1 MKKDFESVFD
11 KNILIDEYKLDNL
24 LNKNIEINEKE
35 FPAILIDKNDDINKY
50 ININNINSNEIVDKE
65 NENIEINETIE
76 NNAINETEN
85 IADNENNSNDAYT
98 EEENN
103 LYGDLEETVALKD
116 SDLIGIEDIDDF
128 NLEDAVF
135 ENKKNNESEEIY
147 KNNSENSNIENNE
160 ELNNI
165 EKEFEKSDYDK
176 VKEIDLIE
184 EDNLKKENEILEYND
199 KEVIVPSIDSIDY
212 IDESNY
218 INESD
223 SEDEII
229 ELSGNELDLITKDND
244 ISEDIN
250 YSVSISEMDN
260 EKKNNENEENIIK
273 VSDENM
279 RKDNFLLEEQPIE
292 NSSENINDI
301 NNNINTEEEEQKRT
315 DYYINKYKKLHEDY
329 IKYIEEENNKIKEEN
344 KQEELN
350 DKLISKEKEEE
361 TKNDNEII
369 ENITEDIKEEDKTNY
384 YINKYKK
391 LHEDYIKSIEEE
403 NNKIKEENKQEEIIE
418 NKIENIETLKENIA
432 PVIEEAIQENIEDK
446 SALNDLEIS
455 DKLSAEE
462 EEMYKNY
469 LGEDLNLVENENDTK
484 AEEIK
489 KNDNEII
496 ENITE
501 DIKEEEKTNYYIN
514 KYKKLHE
521 DYIKS
526 IEEENNKIKEEN
538 KQEEI
543 IENKIENIET
553 SKENVAPIIEEAI
566 QENIEYKSAL
576 NNLDISDKLSAEE
589 EEMYKNYLGEDLNLV
604 ENENDT
610 KKEEEIKKND
620 NEIIKN
626 ITEDIKEE
634 DKTNYYINKYKKL
647 HEDYIKSI
655 EEENNKIEEII
666 ENKIENI
673 ETSKENVAPVIE
685 EEITD
690 KLSAE
695 EEEMYKNYLGEDLNL
710 IEDTGDLI
718 IEEEILE
725 ENIENE
731 FPLNN
736 LEITDKLSVE
746 EEEMYKAYLGED
758 LELIDDIEDSENIA
772 KSLMDEYKKEMLSNK
787 VEISGELSEEEEN
800 IVDDILKKNKNQYYE
815 DTIDYDSIILKE
827 LNLNEI
833 EEIDENDFNILENFI
848 LGKEQEKGIE
858 LISINNE
865 NILKKNDFN
874 VNNDSKSVDSFDS
887 IDDDEL
893 LKVKENTMSEEKE
906 LYESEKKNIDL
917 NVKVEEEFSLNK
929 DDNESVLISEQ
940 VNKSVNKDDFDGEIT
955 QMDLDLAEKLF
966 ENEDQLNNEEYS
978 LKHDLLLSESDI
990 GKFRKLFSY
999 FKNIVDKLPQDNL
1012 NEFSKMEFYDIYSAL
1027 FRKFGE

>member
-1 MKKDFESVFD
+1 MY
-11 KNILIDEYKLDNL
+11 KNYLGEDLNL
-24 LNKNIEINEKE
+24 
-35 FPAILIDKNDDINKY
+35 
-50 ININNINSNEIVDKE
+50 VE
-65 NENIEINETIE
+65 NENDT
-76 NNAINETEN
+76 
-85 IADNENNSNDAYT
+85 
-98 EEENN
+98 
-103 LYGDLEETVALKD
+103 
-116 SDLIGIEDIDDF
+116 
-128 NLEDAVF
+128 
-135 ENKKNNESEEIY
+135 
-147 KNNSENSNIENNE
+147 
-160 ELNNI
+160 
-165 EKEFEKSDYDK
+165 
-176 VKEIDLIE
+176 
-184 EDNLKKENEILEYND
+184 
-199 KEVIVPSIDSIDY
+199 
-212 IDESNY
+212 
-218 INESD
+218 
-223 SEDEII
+223 
-229 ELSGNELDLITKDND
+229 
-244 ISEDIN
+244 
-250 YSVSISEMDN
+250 
-260 EKKNNENEENIIK
+260 
-273 VSDENM
+273 
-279 RKDNFLLEEQPIE
+279 
-292 NSSENINDI
+292 
-301 NNNINTEEEEQKRT
+301 
-315 DYYINKYKKLHEDY
+315 
-329 IKYIEEENNKIKEEN
+329 
-344 KQEELN
+344 
-350 DKLISKEKEEE
+350 KEEE
-361 TKNDNEII
+361 IKKNDNEII

-418 NKIENIETLKENIA
+418 NKIENIEISKENIA
-432 PVIEEAIQENIEDK
+432 PVIEE
-446 SALNDLEIS
+446 EIS
-455 DKLSAEE
+455 DKLS
-462 EEMYKNY
+462 
-469 LGEDLNLVENENDTK
+469 T
-484 AEEIK
+484 
-489 KNDNEII
+489 
-496 ENITE
+496 
-501 DIKEEEKTNYYIN
+501 
-514 KYKKLHE
+514 
-521 DYIKS
+521 
-526 IEEENNKIKEEN
+526 
-538 KQEEI
+538 
-543 IENKIENIET
+543 
-553 SKENVAPIIEEAI
+553 
-566 QENIEYKSAL
+566 
-576 NNLDISDKLSAEE
+576 
-589 EEMYKNYLGEDLNLV
+589 
-604 ENENDT
+604 
-610 KKEEEIKKND
+610 
-620 NEIIKN
+620 
-626 ITEDIKEE
+626 
-634 DKTNYYINKYKKL
+634 
-647 HEDYIKSI
+647 
-655 EEENNKIEEII
+655 
-666 ENKIENI
+666 
-673 ETSKENVAPVIE
+673 
-685 EEITD
+685 
-690 KLSAE
+690 E

-827 LNLNEI
+827 LNLNDI

-940 VNKSVNKDDFDGEIT
+940 VNKSVSKDDFDGEIT

-1012 NEFSKMEFYDIYSAL
+1012 NEFSKTEFYDIYSAL

>member
-11 KNILIDEYKLDNL
+11 KNISIDEYKLDNL

-50 ININNINSNEIVDKE
+50 ININNINSNEIVDKQ

-76 NNAINETEN
+76 NDTINETEN
-85 IADNENNSNDAYT
+85 IADNENNLNDAYT

-128 NLEDAVF
+128 NLKDAIF

-301 NNNINTEEEEQKRT
+301 NNNINAEEEEQKRT

-329 IKYIEEENNKIKEEN
+329 IKSIEEENNKIKEEN

-361 TKNDNEII
+361 TKSNNEII

-403 NNKIKEENKQEEIIE
+403 NNKIKEDNKQEEIIE
-418 NKIENIETLKENIA
+418 NKIENIEISKENIA
-432 PVIEEAIQENIEDK
+432 PVIEE
-446 SALNDLEIS
+446 EIS

-462 EEMYKNY
+462 EEMYK
-469 LGEDLNLVENENDTK
+469 
-484 AEEIK
+484 
-489 KNDNEII
+489 
-496 ENITE
+496 
-501 DIKEEEKTNYYIN
+501 
-514 KYKKLHE
+514 
-521 DYIKS
+521 S
-526 IEEENNKIKEEN
+526 
-538 KQEEI
+538 
-543 IENKIENIET
+543 
-553 SKENVAPIIEEAI
+553 
-566 QENIEYKSAL
+566 
-576 NNLDISDKLSAEE
+576 
-589 EEMYKNYLGEDLNLV
+589 
-604 ENENDT
+604 
-610 KKEEEIKKND
+610 
-620 NEIIKN
+620 
-626 ITEDIKEE
+626 
-634 DKTNYYINKYKKL
+634 
-647 HEDYIKSI
+647 
-655 EEENNKIEEII
+655 
-666 ENKIENI
+666 
-673 ETSKENVAPVIE
+673 
-685 EEITD
+685 
-690 KLSAE
+690 
-695 EEEMYKNYLGEDLNL
+695 YLGEDLNL

-940 VNKSVNKDDFDGEIT
+940 VNKSNSKDDFDGEIT

-1012 NEFSKMEFYDIYSAL
+1012 NEFSKTEFYDIYSAL

>member
-11 KNILIDEYKLDNL
+11 KNISIDEYKLDNL

-35 FPAILIDKNDDINKY
+35 FPVILIDKNDDINKY
-50 ININNINSNEIVDKE
+50 ININNINSNEIVDKQ
-65 NENIEINETIE
+65 NENIEINETIK

-128 NLEDAVF
+128 NLEDAIF
-135 ENKKNNESEEIY
+135 ENKKNNESKEIY

-301 NNNINTEEEEQKRT
+301 NNNINAEEEEQKRT

-329 IKYIEEENNKIKEEN
+329 IKSIEEENNKIKEDN

-369 ENITEDIKEEDKTNY
+369 ENITEDIKEEDKTDY

-403 NNKIKEENKQEEIIE
+403 DNKIKEENKQEEIIE
-418 NKIENIETLKENIA
+418 NKIENIEISKENIA
-432 PVIEEAIQENIEDK
+432 PVIEED
-446 SALNDLEIS
+446 IS

-484 AEEIK
+484 EEEIK

-526 IEEENNKIKEEN
+526 IEEENNKIKEDN

-553 SKENVAPIIEEAI
+553 SKENIAPIIEEEI
-566 QENIEYKSAL
+566 NY
-576 NNLDISDKLSAEE
+576 KLSAEE
-589 EEMYKNYLGEDLNLV
+589 EEMYK
-604 ENENDT
+604 
-610 KKEEEIKKND
+610 
-620 NEIIKN
+620 
-626 ITEDIKEE
+626 
-634 DKTNYYINKYKKL
+634 
-647 HEDYIKSI
+647 S
-655 EEENNKIEEII
+655 
-666 ENKIENI
+666 
-673 ETSKENVAPVIE
+673 
-685 EEITD
+685 
-690 KLSAE
+690 
-695 EEEMYKNYLGEDLNL
+695 YLGEDLNL

-1012 NEFSKMEFYDIYSAL
+1012 NEFSKTEFYDIYSAL

>member
-11 KNILIDEYKLDNL
+11 KNISIDEYKLDNL

-50 ININNINSNEIVDKE
+50 ININNINSNEIVDKQ

-76 NNAINETEN
+76 NNTINETEN
-85 IADNENNSNDAYT
+85 IADNENNLNDAYT

-147 KNNSENSNIENNE
+147 KNNSENSNIENSE

-301 NNNINTEEEEQKRT
+301 NNNINAEEEEQKRT

-329 IKYIEEENNKIKEEN
+329 IKSIEEENNNKIKEEN
-344 KQEELN
+344 KQEELK

-432 PVIEEAIQENIEDK
+432 PIIEEAIQENIEDK

-469 LGEDLNLVENENDTK
+469 LSENLNLVENENDT
-484 AEEIK
+484 
-489 KNDNEII
+489 
-496 ENITE
+496 
-501 DIKEEEKTNYYIN
+501 
-514 KYKKLHE
+514 
-521 DYIKS
+521 
-526 IEEENNKIKEEN
+526 
-538 KQEEI
+538 
-543 IENKIENIET
+543 
-553 SKENVAPIIEEAI
+553 
-566 QENIEYKSAL
+566 
-576 NNLDISDKLSAEE
+576 
-589 EEMYKNYLGEDLNLV
+589 
-604 ENENDT
+604 
-610 KKEEEIKKND
+610 KEEEIKKND

-626 ITEDIKEE
+626 ITEDIKEEE

-655 EEENNKIEEII
+655 EEENNKTKEENKQEEII

-673 ETSKENVAPVIE
+673 ETSKENIAPIIE

-695 EEEMYKNYLGEDLNL
+695 EEEMYKSYLGEDLNL

-940 VNKSVNKDDFDGEIT
+940 VNKSVSKDDFDGEIT

-1012 NEFSKMEFYDIYSAL
+1012 NEFSKTEFYDIYSAL

>member
-11 KNILIDEYKLDNL
+11 KNISIDEYKLDNL

-65 NENIEINETIE
+65 NENIENDT
-76 NNAINETEN
+76 INETEN

-103 LYGDLEETVALKD
+103 LYGYLEETVALKD

-147 KNNSENSNIENNE
+147 KNNSENSNIENSE

-244 ISEDIN
+244 IREDIN

-301 NNNINTEEEEQKRT
+301 NNNINAEEEEQKRT

-329 IKYIEEENNKIKEEN
+329 IKSIEEEN

-361 TKNDNEII
+361 TKNDNEIIENITEEIKEEEKTNYYINKYKKLHEDYIKSIEEENNKIKEYNKQEEIIENKIENIETSKENIAPVIEEAIQENIEYKSALNDLEISDKLSAEEEEMYKNYLGEDLNLVENENDTKEEEIKKNNNEII

-403 NNKIKEENKQEEIIE
+403 NKQEEI
-418 NKIENIETLKENIA
+418 
-432 PVIEEAIQENIEDK
+432 
-446 SALNDLEIS
+446 
-455 DKLSAEE
+455 
-462 EEMYKNY
+462 
-469 LGEDLNLVENENDTK
+469 
-484 AEEIK
+484 
-489 KNDNEII
+489 
-496 ENITE
+496 
-501 DIKEEEKTNYYIN
+501 
-514 KYKKLHE
+514 
-521 DYIKS
+521 
-526 IEEENNKIKEEN
+526 
-538 KQEEI
+538 
-543 IENKIENIET
+543 
-553 SKENVAPIIEEAI
+553 
-566 QENIEYKSAL
+566 
-576 NNLDISDKLSAEE
+576 
-589 EEMYKNYLGEDLNLV
+589 
-604 ENENDT
+604 
-610 KKEEEIKKND
+610 
-620 NEIIKN
+620 
-626 ITEDIKEE
+626 
-634 DKTNYYINKYKKL
+634 
-647 HEDYIKSI
+647 
-655 EEENNKIEEII
+655 
-666 ENKIENI
+666 IENI

-685 EEITD
+685 EEIND

-695 EEEMYKNYLGEDLNL
+695 EEEMYKSYLGEDLNL

-827 LNLNEI
+827 LNLNDI

-1012 NEFSKMEFYDIYSAL
+1012 NEFSKTEFYDIYSAL

>member
-11 KNILIDEYKLDNL
+11 KNISIDEYKLDNL
-24 LNKNIEINEKE
+24 LNKSIEINEKE

-50 ININNINSNEIVDKE
+50 ININNINSNEIVDKQ

-76 NNAINETEN
+76 NNTINETEN

-103 LYGDLEETVALKD
+103 LYGDLEESVALKD

-128 NLEDAVF
+128 NLENAVF
-135 ENKKNNESEEIY
+135 ENKKNNEREEIY

-229 ELSGNELDLITKDND
+229 ELSGNELDLITRDND
-244 ISEDIN
+244 INEDIN

-329 IKYIEEENNKIKEEN
+329 IKSIEEENNKIKEEN

-369 ENITEDIKEEDKTNY
+369 ENITEE
-384 YINKYKK
+384 
-391 LHEDYIKSIEEE
+391 
-403 NNKIKEENKQEEIIE
+403 
-418 NKIENIETLKENIA
+418 
-432 PVIEEAIQENIEDK
+432 
-446 SALNDLEIS
+446 
-455 DKLSAEE
+455 
-462 EEMYKNY
+462 
-469 LGEDLNLVENENDTK
+469 
-484 AEEIK
+484 
-489 KNDNEII
+489 
-496 ENITE
+496 
-501 DIKEEEKTNYYIN
+501 IKEEEKTDYYIN

-553 SKENVAPIIEEAI
+553 SKENVAPVIKEAI
-566 QENIEYKSAL
+566 QENIEDKSAL
-576 NNLDISDKLSAEE
+576 NDLDISDKLSSEE

-604 ENENDT
+604 ENENNA
-610 KKEEEIKKND
+610 KEEEEIKKND
-620 NEIIKN
+620 NEIIEN

-634 DKTNYYINKYKKL
+634 EKTNYYINKYKKL

-655 EEENNKIEEII
+655 EEENNKTKEENKQEEII
-666 ENKIENI
+666 DNKIENI
-673 ETSKENVAPVIE
+673 ETSKENIAPIIE
-685 EEITD
+685 EDISD

-695 EEEMYKNYLGEDLNL
+695 EEEMYKSYLGEDLNL

-731 FPLNN
+731 FPLNS

-1012 NEFSKMEFYDIYSAL
+1012 NEFSKTEFYDIYSAL

>member
-11 KNILIDEYKLDNL
+11 KNISIDEYKLDNL

-50 ININNINSNEIVDKE
+50 ININNINSNEIVDKQ

-76 NNAINETEN
+76 NDTINEMEN

-301 NNNINTEEEEQKRT
+301 NNNINAEEEEQKRT

-329 IKYIEEENNKIKEEN
+329 IKSIEEENNKIKEEN

-403 NNKIKEENKQEEIIE
+403 NNKIKEDNKQEEIIE
-418 NKIENIETLKENIA
+418 NKIENIETSKENIA
-432 PVIEEAIQENIEDK
+432 PVI
-446 SALNDLEIS
+446 
-455 DKLSAEE
+455 EE

-496 ENITE
+496 ENIME

-543 IENKIENIET
+543 IENIET
-553 SKENVAPIIEEAI
+553 SKENI
-566 QENIEYKSAL
+566 
-576 NNLDISDKLSAEE
+576 
-589 EEMYKNYLGEDLNLV
+589 
-604 ENENDT
+604 
-610 KKEEEIKKND
+610 
-620 NEIIKN
+620 
-626 ITEDIKEE
+626 
-634 DKTNYYINKYKKL
+634 
-647 HEDYIKSI
+647 
-655 EEENNKIEEII
+655 
-666 ENKIENI
+666 
-673 ETSKENVAPVIE
+673 APVIE

-695 EEEMYKNYLGEDLNL
+695 EEEMYKSYLGEDLNL

-736 LEITDKLSVE
+736 LEITDKLSAE

-827 LNLNEI
+827 LNLNDI

-940 VNKSVNKDDFDGEIT
+940 VNKSVSKDDFDGEIT

-1012 NEFSKMEFYDIYSAL
+1012 NEFSKTEFYDIYSAL

>member
-11 KNILIDEYKLDNL
+11 KNISIDEYKLDNL

-50 ININNINSNEIVDKE
+50 ININNINSNEIVDKQ

-76 NNAINETEN
+76 NDTINETEN
-85 IADNENNSNDAYT
+85 IADNENNLNDAYT

-199 KEVIVPSIDSIDY
+199 KEVLVPSIDSIDY

-301 NNNINTEEEEQKRT
+301 NNNINAEEEEQKRT
-315 DYYINKYKKLHEDY
+315 D
-329 IKYIEEENNKIKEEN
+329 
-344 KQEELN
+344 
-350 DKLISKEKEEE
+350 
-361 TKNDNEII
+361 
-369 ENITEDIKEEDKTNY
+369 Y

-403 NNKIKEENKQEEIIE
+403 NNKIKEENKQEE
-418 NKIENIETLKENIA
+418 
-432 PVIEEAIQENIEDK
+432 
-446 SALNDLEIS
+446 LNDKLIS
-455 DKLSAEE
+455 KEKE
-462 EEMYKNY
+462 KE
-469 LGEDLNLVENENDTK
+469 T
-484 AEEIK
+484 

-553 SKENVAPIIEEAI
+553 SKENIAPVIEEAI
-566 QENIEYKSAL
+566 QENIENKSAL
-576 NNLDISDKLSAEE
+576 NDLEISDKLSAEE

-610 KKEEEIKKND
+610 KEEEIKKND

-626 ITEDIKEE
+626 MTEDIKEE
-634 DKTNYYINKYKKL
+634 EEKTNYYINKYKKL

-655 EEENNKIEEII
+655 EEENNKIKEDNKQEEII

-673 ETSKENVAPVIE
+673 ETSKENIAPVIE

-940 VNKSVNKDDFDGEIT
+940 VNKSNSKDDFDGEIT

-1012 NEFSKMEFYDIYSAL
+1012 NEFSKTEFYDIYSAL

>member
-11 KNILIDEYKLDNL
+11 KNISIDEYKLDNL

-50 ININNINSNEIVDKE
+50 ININNINSNEIVDKQ

-76 NNAINETEN
+76 NNTINETEN
-85 IADNENNSNDAYT
+85 IADNENNSNDTYT

-103 LYGDLEETVALKD
+103 LYGDLENSVALKD

-147 KNNSENSNIENNE
+147 KNNSENSNIENNK
-160 ELNNI
+160 ELINI
-165 EKEFEKSDYDK
+165 EKEFEKSDYYK

-273 VSDENM
+273 VSGENM

-301 NNNINTEEEEQKRT
+301 DNNINAEEEERKRT

-329 IKYIEEENNKIKEEN
+329 IKSIEEENNKIKEEN

-350 DKLISKEKEEE
+350 DKLISKEKEKE

-369 ENITEDIKEEDKTNY
+369 ENITEDIKEEEKTNY

-469 LGEDLNLVENENDTK
+469 LGKDLNLVENENDT
-484 AEEIK
+484 
-489 KNDNEII
+489 
-496 ENITE
+496 
-501 DIKEEEKTNYYIN
+501 
-514 KYKKLHE
+514 
-521 DYIKS
+521 
-526 IEEENNKIKEEN
+526 
-538 KQEEI
+538 
-543 IENKIENIET
+543 
-553 SKENVAPIIEEAI
+553 
-566 QENIEYKSAL
+566 
-576 NNLDISDKLSAEE
+576 
-589 EEMYKNYLGEDLNLV
+589 
-604 ENENDT
+604 
-610 KKEEEIKKND
+610 KEEEIKKND
-620 NEIIKN
+620 NEIIEN

-655 EEENNKIEEII
+655 EEENNKTKEENKQEEII

-673 ETSKENVAPVIE
+673 ETSKENIAPVIE
-685 EEITD
+685 EEIND

-695 EEEMYKNYLGEDLNL
+695 EEEMYKSYLGEDLNL
-710 IEDTGDLI
+710 IKDTGDLI

-758 LELIDDIEDSENIA
+758 LELIEDIEDSENIA

-1012 NEFSKMEFYDIYSAL
+1012 NEFSKTEFYDIYSAL

>member
-11 KNILIDEYKLDNL
+11 KNISIDEYKLDNL

-35 FPAILIDKNDDINKY
+35 FPAILIDNNDDINKY
-50 ININNINSNEIVDKE
+50 ININNINLNEIADKQ
-65 NENIEINETIE
+65 NENIDINETIE
-76 NNAINETEN
+76 NNTINETEN
-85 IADNENNSNDAYT
+85 IEDNENNLNDAYT

-160 ELNNI
+160 ELSNI

-273 VSDENM
+273 VSGENM

-301 NNNINTEEEEQKRT
+301 NNNINAEEEEQKRT

-329 IKYIEEENNKIKEEN
+329 IK
-344 KQEELN
+344 
-350 DKLISKEKEEE
+350 
-361 TKNDNEII
+361 
-369 ENITEDIKEEDKTNY
+369 
-384 YINKYKK
+384 
-391 LHEDYIKSIEEE
+391 SIEEE
-403 NNKIKEENKQEEIIE
+403 NN
-418 NKIENIETLKENIA
+418 
-432 PVIEEAIQENIEDK
+432 
-446 SALNDLEIS
+446 
-455 DKLSAEE
+455 
-462 EEMYKNY
+462 
-469 LGEDLNLVENENDTK
+469 
-484 AEEIK
+484 
-489 KNDNEII
+489 
-496 ENITE
+496 
-501 DIKEEEKTNYYIN
+501 
-514 KYKKLHE
+514 
-521 DYIKS
+521 
-526 IEEENNKIKEEN
+526 NKIKEDN

-553 SKENVAPIIEEAI
+553 SKENIAPVIEETI
-566 QENIEYKSAL
+566 QENIEDKSAL
-576 NNLDISDKLSAEE
+576 NDLDISDKLSAEE
-589 EEMYKNYLGEDLNLV
+589 EEMYK
-604 ENENDT
+604 
-610 KKEEEIKKND
+610 
-620 NEIIKN
+620 
-626 ITEDIKEE
+626 
-634 DKTNYYINKYKKL
+634 
-647 HEDYIKSI
+647 S
-655 EEENNKIEEII
+655 
-666 ENKIENI
+666 
-673 ETSKENVAPVIE
+673 
-685 EEITD
+685 
-690 KLSAE
+690 
-695 EEEMYKNYLGEDLNL
+695 YLGEDLNL

-718 IEEEILE
+718 EEILE

-731 FPLNN
+731 FTLNN

-940 VNKSVNKDDFDGEIT
+940 VNKSVSKDDFDGEIT

-1012 NEFSKMEFYDIYSAL
+1012 NEFSKTEFYDIYSAL

>member
-11 KNILIDEYKLDNL
+11 KNISIDEYKLDNL

-50 ININNINSNEIVDKE
+50 ININNINSNEIVDKQ

-76 NNAINETEN
+76 NNTINETEN
-85 IADNENNSNDAYT
+85 IADNENNSNDAYA

-147 KNNSENSNIENNE
+147 KNNSENSNIENSE

-301 NNNINTEEEEQKRT
+301 NNNINAEEEEQKRT

-329 IKYIEEENNKIKEEN
+329 IKSIEEENNKIKEEN

-403 NNKIKEENKQEEIIE
+403 NNKIKEDNKQEEIIE
-418 NKIENIETLKENIA
+418 NKIENIETSKENIA
-432 PVIEEAIQENIEDK
+432 PVIEE
-446 SALNDLEIS
+446 EIS

-469 LGEDLNLVENENDTK
+469 LGEDLNLVENENDK
-484 AEEIK
+484 KEEEIK

-501 DIKEEEKTNYYIN
+501 DIKEEDKTNYYIN

-553 SKENVAPIIEEAI
+553 SKENI
-566 QENIEYKSAL
+566 
-576 NNLDISDKLSAEE
+576 
-589 EEMYKNYLGEDLNLV
+589 
-604 ENENDT
+604 
-610 KKEEEIKKND
+610 
-620 NEIIKN
+620 
-626 ITEDIKEE
+626 
-634 DKTNYYINKYKKL
+634 
-647 HEDYIKSI
+647 
-655 EEENNKIEEII
+655 
-666 ENKIENI
+666 
-673 ETSKENVAPVIE
+673 APVIE

-695 EEEMYKNYLGEDLNL
+695 EEEMYKSYLGEDLNL

-940 VNKSVNKDDFDGEIT
+940 VNKSVSKDDFDGEIT

-1012 NEFSKMEFYDIYSAL
+1012 NEFSKTEFYDIYSAL

>member
-11 KNILIDEYKLDNL
+11 KNISIDEYKLDNL

-35 FPAILIDKNDDINKY
+35 FPAILIDNNDDINKY
-50 ININNINSNEIVDKE
+50 ININNINSNEIVDKQ
-65 NENIEINETIE
+65 NETIE

-223 SEDEII
+223 IEDEII

-260 EKKNNENEENIIK
+260 EKKNNENKENIIK

-301 NNNINTEEEEQKRT
+301 NNNINAEEEEQKRT

-329 IKYIEEENNKIKEEN
+329 IKSIEEENNKIKEED

-361 TKNDNEII
+361 TKSDNEII
-369 ENITEDIKEEDKTNY
+369 ENITEDIKEEDKTDY

-418 NKIENIETLKENIA
+418 NKIENIETLKENVA
-432 PVIEEAIQENIEDK
+432 PVIEEEIQENIEDK
-446 SALNDLEIS
+446 SALNDL
-455 DKLSAEE
+455 
-462 EEMYKNY
+462 
-469 LGEDLNLVENENDTK
+469 
-484 AEEIK
+484 
-489 KNDNEII
+489 
-496 ENITE
+496 
-501 DIKEEEKTNYYIN
+501 
-514 KYKKLHE
+514 
-521 DYIKS
+521 
-526 IEEENNKIKEEN
+526 
-538 KQEEI
+538 
-543 IENKIENIET
+543 
-553 SKENVAPIIEEAI
+553 
-566 QENIEYKSAL
+566 
-576 NNLDISDKLSAEE
+576 DIS
-589 EEMYKNYLGEDLNLV
+589 
-604 ENENDT
+604 
-610 KKEEEIKKND
+610 
-620 NEIIKN
+620 
-626 ITEDIKEE
+626 
-634 DKTNYYINKYKKL
+634 
-647 HEDYIKSI
+647 
-655 EEENNKIEEII
+655 
-666 ENKIENI
+666 
-673 ETSKENVAPVIE
+673 
-685 EEITD
+685 D

-917 NVKVEEEFSLNK
+917 NVKVEEEFILNK

-940 VNKSVNKDDFDGEIT
+940 VNKSVSKDDFDGEIT

-1012 NEFSKMEFYDIYSAL
+1012 NEFSKTEFYDIYSAL

>member
-11 KNILIDEYKLDNL
+11 KNISIDEYKLDNL

-35 FPAILIDKNDDINKY
+35 FPAILIDNNDDINKY
-50 ININNINSNEIVDKE
+50 ININNINSNEIVDKQ
-65 NENIEINETIE
+65 NETIE

-103 LYGDLEETVALKD
+103 LYGDLEESVALKD

-128 NLEDAVF
+128 NLENAVF

-223 SEDEII
+223 IEDEII

-292 NSSENINDI
+292 NSSENINA
-301 NNNINTEEEEQKRT
+301 EEEEQKRT

-329 IKYIEEENNKIKEEN
+329 IKSIEEENNKIKEED

-361 TKNDNEII
+361 TKSDNEIIENITEDIKEEDKTDYYINKYKKLHEDYIKSIEEENNKIKEENKQEEIIENKIENIETSKENIAPVIEEAIQENIEYKSALNDLDILDKLSSEEEEMYKNYLGEDLNLVENENDTKEEEIKKNDNEII

-418 NKIENIETLKENIA
+418 NKIENIETLKENVA
-432 PVIEEAIQENIEDK
+432 PVIEEEIQENIEDK
-446 SALNDLEIS
+446 SALNDL
-455 DKLSAEE
+455 
-462 EEMYKNY
+462 
-469 LGEDLNLVENENDTK
+469 
-484 AEEIK
+484 
-489 KNDNEII
+489 
-496 ENITE
+496 
-501 DIKEEEKTNYYIN
+501 
-514 KYKKLHE
+514 
-521 DYIKS
+521 
-526 IEEENNKIKEEN
+526 
-538 KQEEI
+538 
-543 IENKIENIET
+543 
-553 SKENVAPIIEEAI
+553 
-566 QENIEYKSAL
+566 
-576 NNLDISDKLSAEE
+576 DIS
-589 EEMYKNYLGEDLNLV
+589 
-604 ENENDT
+604 
-610 KKEEEIKKND
+610 
-620 NEIIKN
+620 
-626 ITEDIKEE
+626 
-634 DKTNYYINKYKKL
+634 
-647 HEDYIKSI
+647 
-655 EEENNKIEEII
+655 
-666 ENKIENI
+666 
-673 ETSKENVAPVIE
+673 
-685 EEITD
+685 D

-736 LEITDKLSVE
+736 LEITDKLSAE

-917 NVKVEEEFSLNK
+917 NVKVEEEFILNK

-940 VNKSVNKDDFDGEIT
+940 VNKSVSKDDFDGEIT

-1012 NEFSKMEFYDIYSAL
+1012 NEFSKTEFYDIYSAL

>member
-1 MKKDFESVFD
+1 MKKDFESVFG
-11 KNILIDEYKLDNL
+11 KNISIDEYKLDNL

-35 FPAILIDKNDDINKY
+35 FPAILIDNNDDINKY
-50 ININNINSNEIVDKE
+50 ININNINSNEIVDKQ
-65 NENIEINETIE
+65 NENIENDT
-76 NNAINETEN
+76 INETEN

-103 LYGDLEETVALKD
+103 LYGDLENSVALKD

-301 NNNINTEEEEQKRT
+301 NNNINAEEEEQKRT

-329 IKYIEEENNKIKEEN
+329 IKSIEEENNKIKEEN

-361 TKNDNEII
+361 TKSDNEII
-369 ENITEDIKEEDKTNY
+369 ENITEDIEEDKTNY

-418 NKIENIETLKENIA
+418 NKIENIEISKENIT

-484 AEEIK
+484 EEEIK

-501 DIKEEEKTNYYIN
+501 DI
-514 KYKKLHE
+514 
-521 DYIKS
+521 
-526 IEEENNKIKEEN
+526 
-538 KQEEI
+538 
-543 IENKIENIET
+543 
-553 SKENVAPIIEEAI
+553 
-566 QENIEYKSAL
+566 
-576 NNLDISDKLSAEE
+576 
-589 EEMYKNYLGEDLNLV
+589 
-604 ENENDT
+604 
-610 KKEEEIKKND
+610 
-620 NEIIKN
+620 
-626 ITEDIKEE
+626 EE

-655 EEENNKIEEII
+655 EEENNKIKEDNKQEEII

-673 ETSKENVAPVIE
+673 ETPKENIAPIIE

-695 EEEMYKNYLGEDLNL
+695 EEEMYKSYLGEDLNL

-731 FPLNN
+731 FPLNI
-736 LEITDKLSVE
+736 EITDKLSVE

-1012 NEFSKMEFYDIYSAL
+1012 NEFSKTEFYDIYSAL

>member
-11 KNILIDEYKLDNL
+11 KNISIDEYKLDNL

-35 FPAILIDKNDDINKY
+35 FPAILIDNNDDINKY

-65 NENIEINETIE
+65 NENIENDT
-76 NNAINETEN
+76 INETEN

-128 NLEDAVF
+128 NLENAVF

-165 EKEFEKSDYDK
+165 EKEFEKLDYDK

-273 VSDENM
+273 VSGKNM

-301 NNNINTEEEEQKRT
+301 DNNINAEEEEQKRT

-329 IKYIEEENNKIKEEN
+329 IKSIEEENNKIKEDN

-361 TKNDNEII
+361 TKSDNEIIENITEDIEEDKTNYYINKYKKLHEDYIKSIEEENNKIKEDNKQEEIIENKIENIEISKENVAPIIEEEISDKLSAEEEEMYKNYLGEDLNLVENENDTKEEEIKKNDNEII

-403 NNKIKEENKQEEIIE
+403 NNKIKEDNKQEEIIE
-418 NKIENIETLKENIA
+418 NKIENIETPKENI
-432 PVIEEAIQENIEDK
+432 
-446 SALNDLEIS
+446 
-455 DKLSAEE
+455 
-462 EEMYKNY
+462 
-469 LGEDLNLVENENDTK
+469 
-484 AEEIK
+484 
-489 KNDNEII
+489 
-496 ENITE
+496 
-501 DIKEEEKTNYYIN
+501 
-514 KYKKLHE
+514 
-521 DYIKS
+521 
-526 IEEENNKIKEEN
+526 
-538 KQEEI
+538 
-543 IENKIENIET
+543 
-553 SKENVAPIIEEAI
+553 
-566 QENIEYKSAL
+566 
-576 NNLDISDKLSAEE
+576 
-589 EEMYKNYLGEDLNLV
+589 
-604 ENENDT
+604 
-610 KKEEEIKKND
+610 
-620 NEIIKN
+620 
-626 ITEDIKEE
+626 
-634 DKTNYYINKYKKL
+634 
-647 HEDYIKSI
+647 
-655 EEENNKIEEII
+655 
-666 ENKIENI
+666 
-673 ETSKENVAPVIE
+673 APVIE

-695 EEEMYKNYLGEDLNL
+695 EEEMYKSYLGEDLNL

-940 VNKSVNKDDFDGEIT
+940 VNKSVSKDDFDGEIT

-1012 NEFSKMEFYDIYSAL
+1012 NEFSKTEFYDIYSAL

>member
-11 KNILIDEYKLDNL
+11 KNISIDEYKLDNL

-50 ININNINSNEIVDKE
+50 ININNINSNEIVDKQ
-65 NENIEINETIE
+65 NENIDINETIE

-103 LYGDLEETVALKD
+103 LYGDLEEIVALKD

-301 NNNINTEEEEQKRT
+301 NNNINAEEEEQKRT

-329 IKYIEEENNKIKEEN
+329 IKSIEEENNKIKEEN

-350 DKLISKEKEEE
+350 EKLISKEKEEE

-391 LHEDYIKSIEEE
+391 LYEDYIKSIEEE
-403 NNKIKEENKQEEIIE
+403 NNKTKEENKQEEIIE
-418 NKIENIETLKENIA
+418 NKIENIETSKENIA
-432 PVIEEAIQENIEDK
+432 PVIEEAIQENIENK
-446 SALNDLEIS
+446 SALNDLDIS

-469 LGEDLNLVENENDTK
+469 LGEDLNLVENKNDTK
-484 AEEIK
+484 EEEEIK

-501 DIKEEEKTNYYIN
+501 DIEEEKTNYYIN

-526 IEEENNKIKEEN
+526 IEEENNKIKEDN

-553 SKENVAPIIEEAI
+553 SKENVAPIIEE
-566 QENIEYKSAL
+566 
-576 NNLDISDKLSAEE
+576 DISDKLSAEE
-589 EEMYKNYLGEDLNLV
+589 EEMYK
-604 ENENDT
+604 
-610 KKEEEIKKND
+610 
-620 NEIIKN
+620 
-626 ITEDIKEE
+626 
-634 DKTNYYINKYKKL
+634 
-647 HEDYIKSI
+647 S
-655 EEENNKIEEII
+655 
-666 ENKIENI
+666 
-673 ETSKENVAPVIE
+673 
-685 EEITD
+685 
-690 KLSAE
+690 
-695 EEEMYKNYLGEDLNL
+695 YLGEDLNL

-731 FPLNN
+731 FPLNS

-1012 NEFSKMEFYDIYSAL
+1012 NEFSKTEFYDIYSAL

>member
-11 KNILIDEYKLDNL
+11 KNISIDEYKLDNL

-50 ININNINSNEIVDKE
+50 ININNINSNEIVDKQ
-65 NENIEINETIE
+65 NENIEINEAIE

-98 EEENN
+98 GEENN
-103 LYGDLEETVALKD
+103 LYGDLEESVALKD

-128 NLEDAVF
+128 NLEDAIF

-301 NNNINTEEEEQKRT
+301 NNNINAEEEEQKRT

-329 IKYIEEENNKIKEEN
+329 IKSIEEENNKIKEDN

-361 TKNDNEII
+361 TKNDNEIIENITEDIKEEEKTNYYINKYKKLHEDYIKSIEEENNKIKEDNKQEEIIENKIENIEISKENVAPVIEEEISDKLSAEEEEMYKNYLGEDLNLVENENDTKEEEIKKNDNEII

-403 NNKIKEENKQEEIIE
+403 NNKIKEDNKQEEIIE

-432 PVIEEAIQENIEDK
+432 PVIEE
-446 SALNDLEIS
+446 
-455 DKLSAEE
+455 
-462 EEMYKNY
+462 
-469 LGEDLNLVENENDTK
+469 
-484 AEEIK
+484 
-489 KNDNEII
+489 
-496 ENITE
+496 
-501 DIKEEEKTNYYIN
+501 
-514 KYKKLHE
+514 
-521 DYIKS
+521 
-526 IEEENNKIKEEN
+526 
-538 KQEEI
+538 
-543 IENKIENIET
+543 
-553 SKENVAPIIEEAI
+553 
-566 QENIEYKSAL
+566 
-576 NNLDISDKLSAEE
+576 
-589 EEMYKNYLGEDLNLV
+589 
-604 ENENDT
+604 
-610 KKEEEIKKND
+610 
-620 NEIIKN
+620 
-626 ITEDIKEE
+626 
-634 DKTNYYINKYKKL
+634 
-647 HEDYIKSI
+647 
-655 EEENNKIEEII
+655 
-666 ENKIENI
+666 
-673 ETSKENVAPVIE
+673 
-685 EEITD
+685 EITD
-690 KLSAE
+690 KLSA

-725 ENIENE
+725 NIENE
-731 FPLNN
+731 FPLNI
-736 LEITDKLSVE
+736 EITDKLSVE

-848 LGKEQEKGIE
+848 LGKEQEKEIE

-929 DDNESVLISEQ
+929 DDNESVLINEQ
-940 VNKSVNKDDFDGEIT
+940 VNKSVSKDDFDGEIT

-1012 NEFSKMEFYDIYSAL
+1012 NEFSKTEFYDIYSAL

>member
-11 KNILIDEYKLDNL
+11 KNISIDEYKLDNL

-50 ININNINSNEIVDKE
+50 ININNINSNEIVDKQ
-65 NENIEINETIE
+65 NENIE

-85 IADNENNSNDAYT
+85 IADNENNLNDAYT

-301 NNNINTEEEEQKRT
+301 NNNINAEEEEQKRT
-315 DYYINKYKKLHEDY
+315 D
-329 IKYIEEENNKIKEEN
+329 
-344 KQEELN
+344 
-350 DKLISKEKEEE
+350 
-361 TKNDNEII
+361 
-369 ENITEDIKEEDKTNY
+369 Y

-403 NNKIKEENKQEEIIE
+403 NNKIKEENKQEE
-418 NKIENIETLKENIA
+418 
-432 PVIEEAIQENIEDK
+432 
-446 SALNDLEIS
+446 LNDKLIS
-455 DKLSAEE
+455 KEKKEE
-462 EEMYKNY
+462 E
-469 LGEDLNLVENENDTK
+469 T
-484 AEEIK
+484 

-526 IEEENNKIKEEN
+526 IEEENNKTKEEN
-538 KQEEI
+538 KQKEI
-543 IENKIENIET
+543 IENKIENIEI
-553 SKENVAPIIEEAI
+553 SKENIAPVIEEEI
-566 QENIEYKSAL
+566 T
-576 NNLDISDKLSAEE
+576 DKLSAEE

-610 KKEEEIKKND
+610 KEEEIKKND
-620 NEIIKN
+620 NEIIEN
-626 ITEDIKEE
+626 ITEEIKEE
-634 DKTNYYINKYKKL
+634 EKTNYYINKYKKL

-655 EEENNKIEEII
+655 EEENNKTKEENKQKEII

-673 ETSKENVAPVIE
+673 EISKENIAPIIE
-685 EEITD
+685 EEISD

-695 EEEMYKNYLGEDLNL
+695 EEEMYKSYLGEDLNL

-731 FPLNN
+731 FPLNI
-736 LEITDKLSVE
+736 EITDKLSVE

-929 DDNESVLISEQ
+929 DDNESVLINEQ

-1012 NEFSKMEFYDIYSAL
+1012 NEFSKTEFYDIYSAL

>member
-11 KNILIDEYKLDNL
+11 KNISIDEYKLDNL

-50 ININNINSNEIVDKE
+50 ININNINSNEIVDKQ

-76 NNAINETEN
+76 NNTINETEN

-292 NSSENINDI
+292 NSSENVNDI
-301 NNNINTEEEEQKRT
+301 NNNINAEEEEQKRT

-329 IKYIEEENNKIKEEN
+329 IKSIEEENNNKIKEEN

-403 NNKIKEENKQEEIIE
+403 NNNKIKEENKQEEIIE
-418 NKIENIETLKENIA
+418 NKIENIEISKENIA
-432 PVIEEAIQENIEDK
+432 PIIEE
-446 SALNDLEIS
+446 EIS

-484 AEEIK
+484 EEEIK

-553 SKENVAPIIEEAI
+553 SKENI
-566 QENIEYKSAL
+566 
-576 NNLDISDKLSAEE
+576 
-589 EEMYKNYLGEDLNLV
+589 
-604 ENENDT
+604 
-610 KKEEEIKKND
+610 
-620 NEIIKN
+620 
-626 ITEDIKEE
+626 
-634 DKTNYYINKYKKL
+634 
-647 HEDYIKSI
+647 
-655 EEENNKIEEII
+655 
-666 ENKIENI
+666 
-673 ETSKENVAPVIE
+673 APVIE

-690 KLSAE
+690 KLSVE
-695 EEEMYKNYLGEDLNL
+695 EEEMYKSYLGEDLNL

-833 EEIDENDFNILENFI
+833 QEIDENDFNILENFI

-940 VNKSVNKDDFDGEIT
+940 VNKSVSKDDFDGEIT

-1012 NEFSKMEFYDIYSAL
+1012 NEFSKTEFYDIYSAL

>member
-11 KNILIDEYKLDNL
+11 KNISIDEYKLDNL

-50 ININNINSNEIVDKE
+50 ININNINSNEIVDKQ

-147 KNNSENSNIENNE
+147 KNNSENSNIENSE

-292 NSSENINDI
+292 NSSENINA
-301 NNNINTEEEEQKRT
+301 EEEEQKRT

-329 IKYIEEENNKIKEEN
+329 IKSIEEENNKIKEED

-361 TKNDNEII
+361 TKSDNEIIENITEDIKEEDKTDYYINKYKKLHEDYIKSIEEENNKIKEENKQEEIIENKIENIETPKENIAPVIEEAIQENIEYKSALNDLDILDKLSSEEEEMYKNYLGEDLNLVENENDTKEEEIKKNDNEII

-418 NKIENIETLKENIA
+418 NKIENIETLKENVA
-432 PVIEEAIQENIEDK
+432 PVIEEEIQENIEDK
-446 SALNDLEIS
+446 SALNDL
-455 DKLSAEE
+455 
-462 EEMYKNY
+462 
-469 LGEDLNLVENENDTK
+469 
-484 AEEIK
+484 
-489 KNDNEII
+489 
-496 ENITE
+496 
-501 DIKEEEKTNYYIN
+501 
-514 KYKKLHE
+514 
-521 DYIKS
+521 
-526 IEEENNKIKEEN
+526 
-538 KQEEI
+538 
-543 IENKIENIET
+543 
-553 SKENVAPIIEEAI
+553 
-566 QENIEYKSAL
+566 
-576 NNLDISDKLSAEE
+576 DIS
-589 EEMYKNYLGEDLNLV
+589 
-604 ENENDT
+604 
-610 KKEEEIKKND
+610 
-620 NEIIKN
+620 
-626 ITEDIKEE
+626 
-634 DKTNYYINKYKKL
+634 
-647 HEDYIKSI
+647 
-655 EEENNKIEEII
+655 
-666 ENKIENI
+666 
-673 ETSKENVAPVIE
+673 
-685 EEITD
+685 D

-940 VNKSVNKDDFDGEIT
+940 VNKSNSKDDFDGEIT

-1012 NEFSKMEFYDIYSAL
+1012 NEFSKTEFYDIYSAL

>member
-11 KNILIDEYKLDNL
+11 KNISIDEYKLDNL

-50 ININNINSNEIVDKE
+50 ININNINSNEIVDKQ

-76 NNAINETEN
+76 NDTINETEN

-128 NLEDAVF
+128 NLENAVF

-273 VSDENM
+273 VSGENM

-292 NSSENINDI
+292 NSSKNINDI
-301 NNNINTEEEEQKRT
+301 NNNINAEEEEQKRT

-329 IKYIEEENNKIKEEN
+329 IKSIEEENNKIKEEN

-369 ENITEDIKEEDKTNY
+369 ENITEEIKEEEKTNY

-403 NNKIKEENKQEEIIE
+403 NNKTKEENKQEEIIE
-418 NKIENIETLKENIA
+418 NKIENIETSKENVA
-432 PVIEEAIQENIEDK
+432 PVIEEAIQENIEYK
-446 SALNDLEIS
+446 YALNDLEIS

-484 AEEIK
+484 EEEIK

-496 ENITE
+496 KNITE
-501 DIKEEEKTNYYIN
+501 EIKEEEKTNYYIN

-526 IEEENNKIKEEN
+526 IEEENNKTKEEN
-538 KQEEI
+538 KQ
-543 IENKIENIET
+543 
-553 SKENVAPIIEEAI
+553 
-566 QENIEYKSAL
+566 
-576 NNLDISDKLSAEE
+576 
-589 EEMYKNYLGEDLNLV
+589 
-604 ENENDT
+604 
-610 KKEEEIKKND
+610 
-620 NEIIKN
+620 
-626 ITEDIKEE
+626 
-634 DKTNYYINKYKKL
+634 
-647 HEDYIKSI
+647 
-655 EEENNKIEEII
+655 EEII

-695 EEEMYKNYLGEDLNL
+695 EEEMYKSYLGEDLNL

-718 IEEEILE
+718 EEILE

-736 LEITDKLSVE
+736 LEITDKLSAE

-929 DDNESVLISEQ
+929 DDNESVLINEQ

-1012 NEFSKMEFYDIYSAL
+1012 NEFSKTEFYDIYSAL

>member
-11 KNILIDEYKLDNL
+11 KNISIDEYKLDNL

-50 ININNINSNEIVDKE
+50 ININNINSNEIVDKQ

-76 NNAINETEN
+76 NDTINETEN
-85 IADNENNSNDAYT
+85 IADNENNLNDAYT

-128 NLEDAVF
+128 NLKDAIF

-229 ELSGNELDLITKDND
+229 ELSGNELDLITKGND

-301 NNNINTEEEEQKRT
+301 NNNINAEEEEQKRT

-329 IKYIEEENNKIKEEN
+329 IKSIEEENNKIKEEN

-361 TKNDNEII
+361 TKSNNEIIENITEDIKEEDKTNYYINKYKKLHEDYIKSIEEENNKIKEDNKQEEIIENKIENIEISKENIAPVIEEEISDKLSAEEEEMYKNYLGEDLNLVENENDTKEEEIKNDNEII

-403 NNKIKEENKQEEIIE
+403 NNKIKE
-418 NKIENIETLKENIA
+418 
-432 PVIEEAIQENIEDK
+432 D
-446 SALNDLEIS
+446 
-455 DKLSAEE
+455 
-462 EEMYKNY
+462 
-469 LGEDLNLVENENDTK
+469 
-484 AEEIK
+484 
-489 KNDNEII
+489 
-496 ENITE
+496 
-501 DIKEEEKTNYYIN
+501 
-514 KYKKLHE
+514 
-521 DYIKS
+521 
-526 IEEENNKIKEEN
+526 N

-553 SKENVAPIIEEAI
+553 SKENI
-566 QENIEYKSAL
+566 
-576 NNLDISDKLSAEE
+576 
-589 EEMYKNYLGEDLNLV
+589 
-604 ENENDT
+604 
-610 KKEEEIKKND
+610 
-620 NEIIKN
+620 
-626 ITEDIKEE
+626 
-634 DKTNYYINKYKKL
+634 
-647 HEDYIKSI
+647 
-655 EEENNKIEEII
+655 
-666 ENKIENI
+666 
-673 ETSKENVAPVIE
+673 APVIE

-695 EEEMYKNYLGEDLNL
+695 EEEMYKSYLGEDLNL

-940 VNKSVNKDDFDGEIT
+940 VNKSNSKDDFDGEIT

-1012 NEFSKMEFYDIYSAL
+1012 NEFSKTEFYDIYSAL

>member
-11 KNILIDEYKLDNL
+11 KNISIDEYKLDNL

-50 ININNINSNEIVDKE
+50 ININNINSNEIVDKQ
-65 NENIEINETIE
+65 NENIENKESIE

-260 EKKNNENEENIIK
+260 EKKNNENKENIIK

-301 NNNINTEEEEQKRT
+301 NNNINAEEEEQKRT
-315 DYYINKYKKLHEDY
+315 D
-329 IKYIEEENNKIKEEN
+329 
-344 KQEELN
+344 
-350 DKLISKEKEEE
+350 
-361 TKNDNEII
+361 
-369 ENITEDIKEEDKTNY
+369 Y

-403 NNKIKEENKQEEIIE
+403 NNKIKEDNKQEEIIE
-418 NKIENIETLKENIA
+418 NKIENIETPKENI
-432 PVIEEAIQENIEDK
+432 
-446 SALNDLEIS
+446 
-455 DKLSAEE
+455 
-462 EEMYKNY
+462 
-469 LGEDLNLVENENDTK
+469 
-484 AEEIK
+484 
-489 KNDNEII
+489 
-496 ENITE
+496 
-501 DIKEEEKTNYYIN
+501 
-514 KYKKLHE
+514 
-521 DYIKS
+521 
-526 IEEENNKIKEEN
+526 
-538 KQEEI
+538 
-543 IENKIENIET
+543 
-553 SKENVAPIIEEAI
+553 
-566 QENIEYKSAL
+566 
-576 NNLDISDKLSAEE
+576 
-589 EEMYKNYLGEDLNLV
+589 
-604 ENENDT
+604 
-610 KKEEEIKKND
+610 
-620 NEIIKN
+620 
-626 ITEDIKEE
+626 
-634 DKTNYYINKYKKL
+634 
-647 HEDYIKSI
+647 
-655 EEENNKIEEII
+655 
-666 ENKIENI
+666 
-673 ETSKENVAPVIE
+673 APVIE

-695 EEEMYKNYLGEDLNL
+695 EEEMYKSYLGEDLNL

-736 LEITDKLSVE
+736 LEITDKLSAE

-917 NVKVEEEFSLNK
+917 NVKVEEEFILNK

-940 VNKSVNKDDFDGEIT
+940 VNKSVSKDDFDGEIT

-1012 NEFSKMEFYDIYSAL
+1012 NEFSKTEFYDIYSAL

>member
-11 KNILIDEYKLDNL
+11 KNISIDEYKLDNL

-35 FPAILIDKNDDINKY
+35 FPAILIDNNDDINKY
-50 ININNINSNEIVDKE
+50 ININNINSNEIVDKQ
-65 NENIEINETIE
+65 NETIE
-76 NNAINETEN
+76 NNAINKTEN

-103 LYGDLEETVALKD
+103 LYGDLEESVALKD

-128 NLEDAVF
+128 NLENAVF

-223 SEDEII
+223 IEDEII

-292 NSSENINDI
+292 NSSENINA
-301 NNNINTEEEEQKRT
+301 EEEEQKRT

-329 IKYIEEENNKIKEEN
+329 IKSIEEENNKIKEED

-369 ENITEDIKEEDKTNY
+369 ENITEEIKEEDKTDY

-403 NNKIKEENKQEEIIE
+403 NNKIKEDNKQEEIIE
-418 NKIENIETLKENIA
+418 NKIENIETSKENIA
-432 PVIEEAIQENIEDK
+432 PIIEE
-446 SALNDLEIS
+446 EIS

-484 AEEIK
+484 EEEIK

-526 IEEENNKIKEEN
+526 IEEENNKIKEDN

-553 SKENVAPIIEEAI
+553 SKENIAPIIEEEI
-566 QENIEYKSAL
+566 N
-576 NNLDISDKLSAEE
+576 DKLSAEE
-589 EEMYKNYLGEDLNLV
+589 EEMYK
-604 ENENDT
+604 
-610 KKEEEIKKND
+610 
-620 NEIIKN
+620 
-626 ITEDIKEE
+626 
-634 DKTNYYINKYKKL
+634 
-647 HEDYIKSI
+647 S
-655 EEENNKIEEII
+655 
-666 ENKIENI
+666 
-673 ETSKENVAPVIE
+673 
-685 EEITD
+685 
-690 KLSAE
+690 
-695 EEEMYKNYLGEDLNL
+695 YLGEDLNL

-940 VNKSVNKDDFDGEIT
+940 VNKSVSKDDFDGEIT

-1012 NEFSKMEFYDIYSAL
+1012 NEFSKTEFYDIYSAL
-1027 FRKFGE
+1027 FRKFDE

>member
-1 MKKDFESVFD
+1 M
-11 KNILIDEYKLDNL
+11 
-24 LNKNIEINEKE
+24 
-35 FPAILIDKNDDINKY
+35 
-50 ININNINSNEIVDKE
+50 
-65 NENIEINETIE
+65 
-76 NNAINETEN
+76 
-85 IADNENNSNDAYT
+85 
-98 EEENN
+98 
-103 LYGDLEETVALKD
+103 
-116 SDLIGIEDIDDF
+116 
-128 NLEDAVF
+128 
-135 ENKKNNESEEIY
+135 
-147 KNNSENSNIENNE
+147 
-160 ELNNI
+160 
-165 EKEFEKSDYDK
+165 
-176 VKEIDLIE
+176 
-184 EDNLKKENEILEYND
+184 
-199 KEVIVPSIDSIDY
+199 
-212 IDESNY
+212 
-218 INESD
+218 
-223 SEDEII
+223 
-229 ELSGNELDLITKDND
+229 
-244 ISEDIN
+244 
-250 YSVSISEMDN
+250 
-260 EKKNNENEENIIK
+260 
-273 VSDENM
+273 
-279 RKDNFLLEEQPIE
+279 
-292 NSSENINDI
+292 
-301 NNNINTEEEEQKRT
+301 
-315 DYYINKYKKLHEDY
+315 HEDY
-329 IKYIEEENNKIKEEN
+329 IKSIEEENNKIKEEN
-344 KQEELN
+344 KQEEIIENKIENIETSKENIAPVIEEAIQENIENKSALN
-350 DKLISKEKEEE
+350 DLDISDKLSAEEEEMYKNYLGEDLNLVENENDKKEEE
-361 TKNDNEII
+361 IKKNDNEII

-418 NKIENIETLKENIA
+418 NKIENIETSKENIA
-432 PVIEEAIQENIEDK
+432 PVIEEAIQENIENK
-446 SALNDLEIS
+446 SALNDL
-455 DKLSAEE
+455 
-462 EEMYKNY
+462 
-469 LGEDLNLVENENDTK
+469 
-484 AEEIK
+484 
-489 KNDNEII
+489 
-496 ENITE
+496 
-501 DIKEEEKTNYYIN
+501 
-514 KYKKLHE
+514 
-521 DYIKS
+521 
-526 IEEENNKIKEEN
+526 
-538 KQEEI
+538 
-543 IENKIENIET
+543 
-553 SKENVAPIIEEAI
+553 
-566 QENIEYKSAL
+566 
-576 NNLDISDKLSAEE
+576 DIS
-589 EEMYKNYLGEDLNLV
+589 
-604 ENENDT
+604 
-610 KKEEEIKKND
+610 
-620 NEIIKN
+620 
-626 ITEDIKEE
+626 
-634 DKTNYYINKYKKL
+634 
-647 HEDYIKSI
+647 
-655 EEENNKIEEII
+655 
-666 ENKIENI
+666 
-673 ETSKENVAPVIE
+673 
-685 EEITD
+685 D

-874 VNNDSKSVDSFDS
+874 VNNNSKSVDSFDS

-1012 NEFSKMEFYDIYSAL
+1012 NEFSKTEFYDIYSAL

>member
-11 KNILIDEYKLDNL
+11 KNISIDEYKLDNL

-50 ININNINSNEIVDKE
+50 ININNINSNEIVDKQ

-76 NNAINETEN
+76 NNTINETEN
-85 IADNENNSNDAYT
+85 IADNENNSNDTYT

-103 LYGDLEETVALKD
+103 LYGDLENSVALKD

-147 KNNSENSNIENNE
+147 KNNSENSNIENNK
-160 ELNNI
+160 ELINI

-273 VSDENM
+273 VSGENM

-301 NNNINTEEEEQKRT
+301 NNNIN
-315 DYYINKYKKLHEDY
+315 
-329 IKYIEEENNKIKEEN
+329 
-344 KQEELN
+344 
-350 DKLISKEKEEE
+350 
-361 TKNDNEII
+361 
-369 ENITEDIKEEDKTNY
+369 
-384 YINKYKK
+384 
-391 LHEDYIKSIEEE
+391 
-403 NNKIKEENKQEEIIE
+403 
-418 NKIENIETLKENIA
+418 
-432 PVIEEAIQENIEDK
+432 
-446 SALNDLEIS
+446 
-455 DKLSAEE
+455 AEE
-462 EEMYKNY
+462 EERKRT
-469 LGEDLNLVENENDTK
+469 D
-484 AEEIK
+484 
-489 KNDNEII
+489 
-496 ENITE
+496 
-501 DIKEEEKTNYYIN
+501 YYIN

-553 SKENVAPIIEEAI
+553 SKENI
-566 QENIEYKSAL
+566 
-576 NNLDISDKLSAEE
+576 
-589 EEMYKNYLGEDLNLV
+589 
-604 ENENDT
+604 
-610 KKEEEIKKND
+610 
-620 NEIIKN
+620 
-626 ITEDIKEE
+626 
-634 DKTNYYINKYKKL
+634 
-647 HEDYIKSI
+647 
-655 EEENNKIEEII
+655 
-666 ENKIENI
+666 
-673 ETSKENVAPVIE
+673 APVIE
-685 EEITD
+685 EEIND
-690 KLSAE
+690 KLSA
-695 EEEMYKNYLGEDLNL
+695 
-710 IEDTGDLI
+710 
-718 IEEEILE
+718 
-725 ENIENE
+725 
-731 FPLNN
+731 
-736 LEITDKLSVE
+736 E

-758 LELIDDIEDSENIA
+758 LELIEDIEDSENIA

-929 DDNESVLISEQ
+929 DDNESVFISEQ

-1012 NEFSKMEFYDIYSAL
+1012 NEFSKTEFYDIYSAL

>member
-11 KNILIDEYKLDNL
+11 KNISIDEYKLDNL

-35 FPAILIDKNDDINKY
+35 FPAILIDNNDDINKY
-50 ININNINSNEIVDKE
+50 ININNINLNEIADKQ
-65 NENIEINETIE
+65 NENIDINETIE
-76 NNAINETEN
+76 NNTINETEN

-103 LYGDLEETVALKD
+103 LYGDLEESVALKD

-128 NLEDAVF
+128 NLENAVF

-273 VSDENM
+273 VSGENM

-301 NNNINTEEEEQKRT
+301 NNNINAEEEEQKRT
-315 DYYINKYKKLHEDY
+315 D
-329 IKYIEEENNKIKEEN
+329 
-344 KQEELN
+344 
-350 DKLISKEKEEE
+350 
-361 TKNDNEII
+361 
-369 ENITEDIKEEDKTNY
+369 Y

-418 NKIENIETLKENIA
+418 NKIENIETSKENIA
-432 PVIEEAIQENIEDK
+432 PVIEEEIQENIENK
-446 SALNDLEIS
+446 SALNNLDIS

-469 LGEDLNLVENENDTK
+469 LVEDLNLIENENDTK
-484 AEEIK
+484 EEEIK

-496 ENITE
+496 VNITE

-553 SKENVAPIIEEAI
+553 SKENIAPVIEETI
-566 QENIEYKSAL
+566 QENIEDKSAL
-576 NNLDISDKLSAEE
+576 NDLDISDKLSAEE
-589 EEMYKNYLGEDLNLV
+589 EEMYK
-604 ENENDT
+604 
-610 KKEEEIKKND
+610 
-620 NEIIKN
+620 
-626 ITEDIKEE
+626 
-634 DKTNYYINKYKKL
+634 
-647 HEDYIKSI
+647 S
-655 EEENNKIEEII
+655 
-666 ENKIENI
+666 
-673 ETSKENVAPVIE
+673 
-685 EEITD
+685 
-690 KLSAE
+690 
-695 EEEMYKNYLGEDLNL
+695 YLGEDLNL

-718 IEEEILE
+718 EEILE

-731 FPLNN
+731 FTLNN

-940 VNKSVNKDDFDGEIT
+940 VNKSVSKDDFDGEIT

-1012 NEFSKMEFYDIYSAL
+1012 NEFSKTEFYDIYSAL

>member
-11 KNILIDEYKLDNL
+11 KNISIDEYKLDNL

-65 NENIEINETIE
+65 NENIENDT
-76 NNAINETEN
+76 INETEN

-260 EKKNNENEENIIK
+260 EKKNNENEKNIIK

-301 NNNINTEEEEQKRT
+301 NNNINAEEEEQKRT
-315 DYYINKYKKLHEDY
+315 D
-329 IKYIEEENNKIKEEN
+329 
-344 KQEELN
+344 
-350 DKLISKEKEEE
+350 
-361 TKNDNEII
+361 
-369 ENITEDIKEEDKTNY
+369 Y

-403 NNKIKEENKQEEIIE
+403 NNKIKEDNKQ
-418 NKIENIETLKENIA
+418 
-432 PVIEEAIQENIEDK
+432 
-446 SALNDLEIS
+446 
-455 DKLSAEE
+455 
-462 EEMYKNY
+462 
-469 LGEDLNLVENENDTK
+469 
-484 AEEIK
+484 
-489 KNDNEII
+489 
-496 ENITE
+496 
-501 DIKEEEKTNYYIN
+501 
-514 KYKKLHE
+514 
-521 DYIKS
+521 
-526 IEEENNKIKEEN
+526 
-538 KQEEI
+538 
-543 IENKIENIET
+543 
-553 SKENVAPIIEEAI
+553 
-566 QENIEYKSAL
+566 
-576 NNLDISDKLSAEE
+576 
-589 EEMYKNYLGEDLNLV
+589 
-604 ENENDT
+604 
-610 KKEEEIKKND
+610 
-620 NEIIKN
+620 
-626 ITEDIKEE
+626 
-634 DKTNYYINKYKKL
+634 
-647 HEDYIKSI
+647 
-655 EEENNKIEEII
+655 EEII

-685 EEITD
+685 EEIND

-695 EEEMYKNYLGEDLNL
+695 EEEMYKNYLGKDLNL

-772 KSLMDEYKKEMLSNK
+772 KRLMDEYKKEMLSNK

-940 VNKSVNKDDFDGEIT
+940 VNKSVSKDDFDGEIT

-1012 NEFSKMEFYDIYSAL
+1012 NEFSKTEFYDIYSAL

>member
-1 MKKDFESVFD
+1 MKKDFESIFD
-11 KNILIDEYKLDNL
+11 KNISIDEYKLDNL

-50 ININNINSNEIVDKE
+50 INIDNINLNEIADKQ
-65 NENIEINETIE
+65 NENIDINETIE
-76 NNAINETEN
+76 NNTINETEN

-116 SDLIGIEDIDDF
+116 SDLIGIEYIDDF

-176 VKEIDLIE
+176 AKEIDLIE

-273 VSDENM
+273 VSDKNM

-301 NNNINTEEEEQKRT
+301 NNNINAEEEEQKRT

-329 IKYIEEENNKIKEEN
+329 IKSIEEENNKIKEEN
-344 KQEELN
+344 KQEKIN

-403 NNKIKEENKQEEIIE
+403 NNKIKEDNKQEEIIE
-418 NKIENIETLKENIA
+418 NKIENIEISKENVA
-432 PVIEEAIQENIEDK
+432 PIIEEAIQENIENK
-446 SALNDLEIS
+446 SASNDLEIS
-455 DKLSAEE
+455 NKLSAEE

-484 AEEIK
+484 EDEIK

-543 IENKIENIET
+543 IENKIENIEI
-553 SKENVAPIIEEAI
+553 SKENIAPVIEEAI
-566 QENIEYKSAL
+566 QENIENKSAL
-576 NNLDISDKLSAEE
+576 NDLEISDKLSVEE
-589 EEMYKNYLGEDLNLV
+589 EEMYK
-604 ENENDT
+604 
-610 KKEEEIKKND
+610 
-620 NEIIKN
+620 
-626 ITEDIKEE
+626 
-634 DKTNYYINKYKKL
+634 
-647 HEDYIKSI
+647 S
-655 EEENNKIEEII
+655 
-666 ENKIENI
+666 
-673 ETSKENVAPVIE
+673 
-685 EEITD
+685 
-690 KLSAE
+690 
-695 EEEMYKNYLGEDLNL
+695 YLGEDLNL

-940 VNKSVNKDDFDGEIT
+940 VNKSVSKDDFDGEIT

-1012 NEFSKMEFYDIYSAL
+1012 NEFSKTEFYDIYSAL

>member
-11 KNILIDEYKLDNL
+11 KNISIDEYKLDNL

-50 ININNINSNEIVDKE
+50 ININNINSNEIVDKQ

-76 NNAINETEN
+76 NNTINETEN
-85 IADNENNSNDAYT
+85 IADNENNSNDTYT

-103 LYGDLEETVALKD
+103 LYGDLENSVALKD

-147 KNNSENSNIENNE
+147 KNNSENSNIENNK
-160 ELNNI
+160 ELINI

-273 VSDENM
+273 VSGENM

-301 NNNINTEEEEQKRT
+301 NNNINAEEEERKRT
-315 DYYINKYKKLHEDY
+315 D
-329 IKYIEEENNKIKEEN
+329 
-344 KQEELN
+344 
-350 DKLISKEKEEE
+350 
-361 TKNDNEII
+361 
-369 ENITEDIKEEDKTNY
+369 Y

-403 NNKIKEENKQEEIIE
+403 NNKTKEENKQEEIIE

-462 EEMYKNY
+462 EEMYK
-469 LGEDLNLVENENDTK
+469 
-484 AEEIK
+484 
-489 KNDNEII
+489 
-496 ENITE
+496 
-501 DIKEEEKTNYYIN
+501 
-514 KYKKLHE
+514 
-521 DYIKS
+521 S
-526 IEEENNKIKEEN
+526 
-538 KQEEI
+538 
-543 IENKIENIET
+543 
-553 SKENVAPIIEEAI
+553 
-566 QENIEYKSAL
+566 
-576 NNLDISDKLSAEE
+576 
-589 EEMYKNYLGEDLNLV
+589 
-604 ENENDT
+604 
-610 KKEEEIKKND
+610 
-620 NEIIKN
+620 
-626 ITEDIKEE
+626 
-634 DKTNYYINKYKKL
+634 
-647 HEDYIKSI
+647 
-655 EEENNKIEEII
+655 
-666 ENKIENI
+666 
-673 ETSKENVAPVIE
+673 
-685 EEITD
+685 
-690 KLSAE
+690 
-695 EEEMYKNYLGEDLNL
+695 YLGEDLNL
-710 IEDTGDLI
+710 IKDTGDLI

-940 VNKSVNKDDFDGEIT
+940 VNKSNSKDDFDGEIT

-1012 NEFSKMEFYDIYSAL
+1012 NEFSKTEFYDIYSAL

>member
-11 KNILIDEYKLDNL
+11 KNISIDEYKLDNL

-35 FPAILIDKNDDINKY
+35 FLAILIDKNDDINKY
-50 ININNINSNEIVDKE
+50 ININNINSNEIDDKQ
-65 NENIEINETIE
+65 NENIENKESIE
-76 NNAINETEN
+76 NNTINETEN

-301 NNNINTEEEEQKRT
+301 NDNINAEEEEQKRT

-329 IKYIEEENNKIKEEN
+329 IK
-344 KQEELN
+344 
-350 DKLISKEKEEE
+350 
-361 TKNDNEII
+361 
-369 ENITEDIKEEDKTNY
+369 
-384 YINKYKK
+384 
-391 LHEDYIKSIEEE
+391 SIEEE
-403 NNKIKEENKQEEIIE
+403 NNKTKEDNKQ
-418 NKIENIETLKENIA
+418 
-432 PVIEEAIQENIEDK
+432 
-446 SALNDLEIS
+446 
-455 DKLSAEE
+455 
-462 EEMYKNY
+462 
-469 LGEDLNLVENENDTK
+469 
-484 AEEIK
+484 
-489 KNDNEII
+489 
-496 ENITE
+496 
-501 DIKEEEKTNYYIN
+501 
-514 KYKKLHE
+514 
-521 DYIKS
+521 
-526 IEEENNKIKEEN
+526 
-538 KQEEI
+538 
-543 IENKIENIET
+543 
-553 SKENVAPIIEEAI
+553 
-566 QENIEYKSAL
+566 
-576 NNLDISDKLSAEE
+576 
-589 EEMYKNYLGEDLNLV
+589 
-604 ENENDT
+604 
-610 KKEEEIKKND
+610 
-620 NEIIKN
+620 
-626 ITEDIKEE
+626 
-634 DKTNYYINKYKKL
+634 
-647 HEDYIKSI
+647 
-655 EEENNKIEEII
+655 EEII

-827 LNLNEI
+827 LNLSEI

-1012 NEFSKMEFYDIYSAL
+1012 NEFSKTEFYDIYSAL

>member
-11 KNILIDEYKLDNL
+11 KNISIDEYKLDNL

-35 FPAILIDKNDDINKY
+35 FPAILIDNNDDINKY
-50 ININNINSNEIVDKE
+50 ININNINSNEIVDKQ
-65 NENIEINETIE
+65 NETIE

-103 LYGDLEETVALKD
+103 LYGDLEESVALKD

-128 NLEDAVF
+128 NLENAVF

-223 SEDEII
+223 IEDEII

-292 NSSENINDI
+292 NSSENINA
-301 NNNINTEEEEQKRT
+301 EEEEQKRT

-329 IKYIEEENNKIKEEN
+329 IKSIEEENNKIKEED

-361 TKNDNEII
+361 TKSDNEIIENITEDIKEEDKTDYYINKYKKLHEDYIKSIEEENNKIKEENKQEEIIENKIENIETPKENIAPVIEEAIQENIEYKSALNDLDISDKLSAEEEEMYKNYLGEDLNLVENENDTKEEEIKKNDNEII
-369 ENITEDIKEEDKTNY
+369 ENITEDIKEEDKTDY

-418 NKIENIETLKENIA
+418 NKIENIETLKENVA
-432 PVIEEAIQENIEDK
+432 PVIEEEIQENIEDK
-446 SALNDLEIS
+446 SALNDL
-455 DKLSAEE
+455 
-462 EEMYKNY
+462 
-469 LGEDLNLVENENDTK
+469 
-484 AEEIK
+484 
-489 KNDNEII
+489 
-496 ENITE
+496 
-501 DIKEEEKTNYYIN
+501 
-514 KYKKLHE
+514 
-521 DYIKS
+521 
-526 IEEENNKIKEEN
+526 
-538 KQEEI
+538 
-543 IENKIENIET
+543 
-553 SKENVAPIIEEAI
+553 
-566 QENIEYKSAL
+566 
-576 NNLDISDKLSAEE
+576 DIS
-589 EEMYKNYLGEDLNLV
+589 
-604 ENENDT
+604 
-610 KKEEEIKKND
+610 
-620 NEIIKN
+620 
-626 ITEDIKEE
+626 
-634 DKTNYYINKYKKL
+634 
-647 HEDYIKSI
+647 
-655 EEENNKIEEII
+655 
-666 ENKIENI
+666 
-673 ETSKENVAPVIE
+673 
-685 EEITD
+685 D

-940 VNKSVNKDDFDGEIT
+940 VNKSNSKDDFDGEIT

-1012 NEFSKMEFYDIYSAL
+1012 NEFSKTEFYDIYSAL

>member
-11 KNILIDEYKLDNL
+11 KNISIDEYKLDNL

-50 ININNINSNEIVDKE
+50 INININNINSNEIVDKQ

-76 NNAINETEN
+76 NNAINETGN

-147 KNNSENSNIENNE
+147 KINSENSNIENNE

-273 VSDENM
+273 VSGENM

-292 NSSENINDI
+292 NSFENINDI
-301 NNNINTEEEEQKRT
+301 NNNINAEEEEQKRT

-329 IKYIEEENNKIKEEN
+329 IKSIEEENNKIKEEN

-369 ENITEDIKEEDKTNY
+369 ENITEDIKEEEDKTNY

-432 PVIEEAIQENIEDK
+432 PVIEE
-446 SALNDLEIS
+446 EIS

-469 LGEDLNLVENENDTK
+469 LGEDLNLIENENDTK
-484 AEEIK
+484 EGEIK

-496 ENITE
+496 E
-501 DIKEEEKTNYYIN
+501 
-514 KYKKLHE
+514 
-521 DYIKS
+521 
-526 IEEENNKIKEEN
+526 
-538 KQEEI
+538 
-543 IENKIENIET
+543 
-553 SKENVAPIIEEAI
+553 
-566 QENIEYKSAL
+566 
-576 NNLDISDKLSAEE
+576 
-589 EEMYKNYLGEDLNLV
+589 
-604 ENENDT
+604 
-610 KKEEEIKKND
+610 
-620 NEIIKN
+620 N

-655 EEENNKIEEII
+655 EEENNKIKEENKREEIV

-673 ETSKENVAPVIE
+673 ETSKENIVPVIE

-695 EEEMYKNYLGEDLNL
+695 EEEMYKSYLGEDLNL

-1012 NEFSKMEFYDIYSAL
+1012 NEFSKTEFYDIYSAL

>member
-11 KNILIDEYKLDNL
+11 KNISIDEYKLDNL

-50 ININNINSNEIVDKE
+50 ININNINSNEIVDKQ
-65 NENIEINETIE
+65 NENIEINEAIE

-147 KNNSENSNIENNE
+147 KNNSENSNIENSE

-301 NNNINTEEEEQKRT
+301 NNNINAEEEEQKRT

-329 IKYIEEENNKIKEEN
+329 IKSIEEENNKIKEEN

-403 NNKIKEENKQEEIIE
+403 NNKIKEDNKQEEIIE
-418 NKIENIETLKENIA
+418 NKIENIETSKENIA
-432 PVIEEAIQENIEDK
+432 TVIEE
-446 SALNDLEIS
+446 EIN

-469 LGEDLNLVENENDTK
+469 LGEDLNLVENEND
-484 AEEIK
+484 
-489 KNDNEII
+489 
-496 ENITE
+496 
-501 DIKEEEKTNYYIN
+501 
-514 KYKKLHE
+514 
-521 DYIKS
+521 
-526 IEEENNKIKEEN
+526 
-538 KQEEI
+538 
-543 IENKIENIET
+543 
-553 SKENVAPIIEEAI
+553 
-566 QENIEYKSAL
+566 
-576 NNLDISDKLSAEE
+576 
-589 EEMYKNYLGEDLNLV
+589 
-604 ENENDT
+604 

-620 NEIIKN
+620 NEIIEN

-655 EEENNKIEEII
+655 EEENNKIKEDNKQEEII

-673 ETSKENVAPVIE
+673 ETSKENIAPVIE

-1012 NEFSKMEFYDIYSAL
+1012 NEFSKTEFYDIYSAL

>member
-11 KNILIDEYKLDNL
+11 KNISIDEYKLDNL

-50 ININNINSNEIVDKE
+50 ININNINSNEIVDKQ

-76 NNAINETEN
+76 NDTINETEN

-218 INESD
+218 INESY

-244 ISEDIN
+244 ISEYIN
-250 YSVSISEMDN
+250 YSVSISEMGN

-273 VSDENM
+273 VSGKNM

-301 NNNINTEEEEQKRT
+301 DNNINAEEEEQKRT

-329 IKYIEEENNKIKEEN
+329 ITSIEEENNKIKEEN

-361 TKNDNEII
+361 TKNN
-369 ENITEDIKEEDKTNY
+369 
-384 YINKYKK
+384 
-391 LHEDYIKSIEEE
+391 
-403 NNKIKEENKQEEIIE
+403 
-418 NKIENIETLKENIA
+418 
-432 PVIEEAIQENIEDK
+432 
-446 SALNDLEIS
+446 
-455 DKLSAEE
+455 
-462 EEMYKNY
+462 
-469 LGEDLNLVENENDTK
+469 
-484 AEEIK
+484 
-489 KNDNEII
+489 NEII

-526 IEEENNKIKEEN
+526 IEEENNKIKEDN
-538 KQEEI
+538 KQEELNDKLI
-543 IENKIENIET
+543 
-553 SKENVAPIIEEAI
+553 SKE
-566 QENIEYKSAL
+566 
-576 NNLDISDKLSAEE
+576 
-589 EEMYKNYLGEDLNLV
+589 
-604 ENENDT
+604 
-610 KKEEEIKKND
+610 KEEETKNN
-620 NEIIKN
+620 NEIIEN

-634 DKTNYYINKYKKL
+634 EKTNYYINKYKKL

-655 EEENNKIEEII
+655 EEENNKIKEDNKQEEII

-673 ETSKENVAPVIE
+673 ETPKENIAPVIE

-695 EEEMYKNYLGEDLNL
+695 EEEMYKNYLSENLNLVENENDTKEEEIKKNDNEIIENITEDIKEEKTNYYINKYKKLHEDYIKSIEEENNKIKEENKREEIIENKIENIETSKENIAPVIEEAIQENIEDKSALNDLEISDKLSAEEEEMYKIYLGEDLNL

-718 IEEEILE
+718 IEEEILLE

-929 DDNESVLISEQ
+929 DDNESVLINEQ
-940 VNKSVNKDDFDGEIT
+940 VNKSVSKDDFDGEIT

-1012 NEFSKMEFYDIYSAL
+1012 NEFSKTEFYDIYSAL

>member
-11 KNILIDEYKLDNL
+11 KNISIDEYKLDNL

-403 NNKIKEENKQEEIIE
+403 NNNKIKEENKQKEIIE
-418 NKIENIETLKENIA
+418 NKIENIEISKENI
-432 PVIEEAIQENIEDK
+432 ENK
-446 SALNDLEIS
+446 SALND
-455 DKLSAEE
+455 
-462 EEMYKNY
+462 
-469 LGEDLNLVENENDTK
+469 
-484 AEEIK
+484 
-489 KNDNEII
+489 
-496 ENITE
+496 
-501 DIKEEEKTNYYIN
+501 
-514 KYKKLHE
+514 
-521 DYIKS
+521 
-526 IEEENNKIKEEN
+526 
-538 KQEEI
+538 
-543 IENKIENIET
+543 
-553 SKENVAPIIEEAI
+553 
-566 QENIEYKSAL
+566 
-576 NNLDISDKLSAEE
+576 LDISDKLSAEE

-610 KKEEEIKKND
+610 KEEEIKKND
-620 NEIIKN
+620 NEIIEN
-626 ITEDIKEE
+626 ITEDIKKEE

-655 EEENNKIEEII
+655 EEENNKIKEDNKQEEII

-673 ETSKENVAPVIE
+673 ETSKENIAPVIE

-690 KLSAE
+690 KLSTE
-695 EEEMYKNYLGEDLNL
+695 EEEMYKSYLGEDLNL

-736 LEITDKLSVE
+736 LEITDKLSAE

-758 LELIDDIEDSENIA
+758 LELIDDIKDSENIA

-929 DDNESVLISEQ
+929 DDNESVLINEQ

-1012 NEFSKMEFYDIYSAL
+1012 NEFSKTEFYDIYSAL

>member
-11 KNILIDEYKLDNL
+11 KNISIDEYKLDNL

-50 ININNINSNEIVDKE
+50 ININNINSNEIVDKQ

-301 NNNINTEEEEQKRT
+301 NNNINAEEEEQKRT
-315 DYYINKYKKLHEDY
+315 NYYINKYKKLHEDY
-329 IKYIEEENNKIKEEN
+329 IKSIEEEN

-403 NNKIKEENKQEEIIE
+403 NNKTKEENKQEEIIE
-418 NKIENIETLKENIA
+418 NKIENIETSKENIA
-432 PVIEEAIQENIEDK
+432 PVIEE
-446 SALNDLEIS
+446 EIT

-484 AEEIK
+484 EEEIK

-526 IEEENNKIKEEN
+526 IEEENNKTKEEN

-553 SKENVAPIIEEAI
+553 SKENIV
-566 QENIEYKSAL
+566 
-576 NNLDISDKLSAEE
+576 
-589 EEMYKNYLGEDLNLV
+589 
-604 ENENDT
+604 
-610 KKEEEIKKND
+610 
-620 NEIIKN
+620 
-626 ITEDIKEE
+626 
-634 DKTNYYINKYKKL
+634 
-647 HEDYIKSI
+647 
-655 EEENNKIEEII
+655 
-666 ENKIENI
+666 
-673 ETSKENVAPVIE
+673 PVIE

-695 EEEMYKNYLGEDLNL
+695 EEEMYKSYLGEDLNL

-827 LNLNEI
+827 LNLNDI

-893 LKVKENTMSEEKE
+893 LKVKENIMSEEKE

-1012 NEFSKMEFYDIYSAL
+1012 NEFSKTEFYDIYSAL

>member
-11 KNILIDEYKLDNL
+11 KNISIDEYKLDNL
-24 LNKNIEINEKE
+24 LNKSIEINEKE

-50 ININNINSNEIVDKE
+50 ININNINSNEIVDKQ

-76 NNAINETEN
+76 NDTINEMEN

-128 NLEDAVF
+128 NLENAVF

-218 INESD
+218 INQSD

-273 VSDENM
+273 VSGKNM

-301 NNNINTEEEEQKRT
+301 DNNINAEEEEQKRT
-315 DYYINKYKKLHEDY
+315 DYYINKYKKLHEYYITSIEEENNKIKEENKQEELNDKLISKEKEEETKNNNEIIENITEDIKEEDKTNYYINKYKKLHEDY
-329 IKYIEEENNKIKEEN
+329 ITSIEEENNKIKEEN

-418 NKIENIETLKENIA
+418 NKIENIETSKENIA
-432 PVIEEAIQENIEDK
+432 PVIEEAIQENIENK
-446 SALNDLEIS
+446 SASNDLEIS
-455 DKLSAEE
+455 DKLSSEE

-469 LGEDLNLVENENDTK
+469 LGEDLNLVENENNT
-484 AEEIK
+484 
-489 KNDNEII
+489 
-496 ENITE
+496 
-501 DIKEEEKTNYYIN
+501 
-514 KYKKLHE
+514 
-521 DYIKS
+521 
-526 IEEENNKIKEEN
+526 
-538 KQEEI
+538 
-543 IENKIENIET
+543 
-553 SKENVAPIIEEAI
+553 
-566 QENIEYKSAL
+566 
-576 NNLDISDKLSAEE
+576 
-589 EEMYKNYLGEDLNLV
+589 
-604 ENENDT
+604 
-610 KKEEEIKKND
+610 KEEEIKKND
-620 NEIIKN
+620 NEIIEN

-655 EEENNKIEEII
+655 EEENNKIKEYNKQEEII

-673 ETSKENVAPVIE
+673 ETSKENIAPVIE

-695 EEEMYKNYLGEDLNL
+695 EEEMYKSYLGEDLNL

-1012 NEFSKMEFYDIYSAL
+1012 NEFSKTEFYDIYSAL

>member
-1 MKKDFESVFD
+1 MEES
-11 KNILIDEYKLDNL
+11 
-24 LNKNIEINEKE
+24 
-35 FPAILIDKNDDINKY
+35 
-50 ININNINSNEIVDKE
+50 
-65 NENIEINETIE
+65 
-76 NNAINETEN
+76 
-85 IADNENNSNDAYT
+85 
-98 EEENN
+98 
-103 LYGDLEETVALKD
+103 VALKD

-128 NLEDAVF
+128 NLENAVF

-223 SEDEII
+223 IEDEII

-292 NSSENINDI
+292 NSSENINA
-301 NNNINTEEEEQKRT
+301 EEEEQKRT

-329 IKYIEEENNKIKEEN
+329 IKSIEEENNKIKEED

-369 ENITEDIKEEDKTNY
+369 ENITEEIKEEDKTDY

-403 NNKIKEENKQEEIIE
+403 NNKIKEDNKQEEIIE
-418 NKIENIETLKENIA
+418 NKIENIETSKENIA
-432 PVIEEAIQENIEDK
+432 PIIEE
-446 SALNDLEIS
+446 EIS

-484 AEEIK
+484 EEEIK

-526 IEEENNKIKEEN
+526 IEEENNKIKEDN

-553 SKENVAPIIEEAI
+553 SKENIAPIIEEEI
-566 QENIEYKSAL
+566 N
-576 NNLDISDKLSAEE
+576 DKLSAEE
-589 EEMYKNYLGEDLNLV
+589 EEMYK
-604 ENENDT
+604 
-610 KKEEEIKKND
+610 
-620 NEIIKN
+620 
-626 ITEDIKEE
+626 
-634 DKTNYYINKYKKL
+634 
-647 HEDYIKSI
+647 S
-655 EEENNKIEEII
+655 
-666 ENKIENI
+666 
-673 ETSKENVAPVIE
+673 
-685 EEITD
+685 
-690 KLSAE
+690 
-695 EEEMYKNYLGEDLNL
+695 YLGEDLNL

-940 VNKSVNKDDFDGEIT
+940 VNKSVSKDDFDGEIT

-1012 NEFSKMEFYDIYSAL
+1012 NEFSKTEFYDIYSAL
-1027 FRKFGE
+1027 FRKFDE

>member
-11 KNILIDEYKLDNL
+11 KNISIDEYKLDNL
-24 LNKNIEINEKE
+24 LNKSIEINEKE

-50 ININNINSNEIVDKE
+50 ININNINSNEIVDKQ

-147 KNNSENSNIENNE
+147 KINSENSNIENNE

-301 NNNINTEEEEQKRT
+301 NNNINAEEEEQKRT
-315 DYYINKYKKLHEDY
+315 D
-329 IKYIEEENNKIKEEN
+329 
-344 KQEELN
+344 
-350 DKLISKEKEEE
+350 
-361 TKNDNEII
+361 
-369 ENITEDIKEEDKTNY
+369 Y

-403 NNKIKEENKQEEIIE
+403 NNKIKEENKQE
-418 NKIENIETLKENIA
+418 KIN
-432 PVIEEAIQENIEDK
+432 
-446 SALNDLEIS
+446 
-455 DKLSAEE
+455 DKLISKEKEE
-462 EEMYKNY
+462 E
-469 LGEDLNLVENENDTK
+469 T
-484 AEEIK
+484 

-501 DIKEEEKTNYYIN
+501 DIKKEDKTDYYIN

-553 SKENVAPIIEEAI
+553 SKENIAPVIEEAI
-566 QENIEYKSAL
+566 QENIEDKSAS
-576 NNLDISDKLSAEE
+576 NDLDISDKLSAEE
-589 EEMYKNYLGEDLNLV
+589 EEMYK
-604 ENENDT
+604 
-610 KKEEEIKKND
+610 
-620 NEIIKN
+620 
-626 ITEDIKEE
+626 
-634 DKTNYYINKYKKL
+634 
-647 HEDYIKSI
+647 S
-655 EEENNKIEEII
+655 
-666 ENKIENI
+666 
-673 ETSKENVAPVIE
+673 
-685 EEITD
+685 
-690 KLSAE
+690 
-695 EEEMYKNYLGEDLNL
+695 YLGEDLNL

-736 LEITDKLSVE
+736 LEITDKLSSE

-1012 NEFSKMEFYDIYSAL
+1012 NEFSKTEFYDIYSAL